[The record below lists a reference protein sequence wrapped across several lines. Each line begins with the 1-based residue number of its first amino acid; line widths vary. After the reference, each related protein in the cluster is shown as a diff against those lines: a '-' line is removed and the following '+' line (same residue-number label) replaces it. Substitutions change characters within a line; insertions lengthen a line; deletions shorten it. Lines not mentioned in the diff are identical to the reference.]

1 MDKKIYVVETISV
14 FRHTYYIRAKEE
26 SHALD
31 EFYYNKDK
39 DTFKEGSQRHL
50 EEIHTDVRELTEE
63 QFLSEFKRNE
73 PCFAGIPQERKFD
86 FINEIDYDS

>member
-31 EFYYNKDK
+31 EFYYSKDK
-39 DTFKEGSQRHL
+39 DTFREGSQRHL
-50 EEIHTDVRELTEE
+50 DEIHTDVRELSEE
-63 QFLSEFKRNE
+63 EFLSEFKRNE